1 MSTNDLQA
9 LFANI
14 RPRSRDPSTNPSA
27 VSTTPSIPPSSAPAV
42 NSVPIAHDHA
52 AHAAPS
58 SLGQS
63 SSQPQVNNPAKSLLD
78 LLNFSSSASSH
89 ASLNNTQPDQSQSNF
104 NVTQPD
110 NGPAPSNSNPKAN
123 TSRIV
128 SASNLVAELVNSSA
142 GSAKPAA
149 ELTPPSEDRA
159 TGDPRSRPPADTPQD
174 ALLKLLSKSKSTSAS
189 RAASN
194 ESRSAVL
201 SGTDSPKPSSQAP
214 SKVVAQTDLPPK
226 PDFTYTHSVEPLST
240 PLQQTPKANPPL
252 PESPRSPIFKS
263 FGSDPQPG
271 IETPQSLPQ
280 SESPADQLSHRRLK
294 LTPRS
299 AFARAERLTREISAK
314 SPSRKGP
321 TLTAENPTQP
331 ASDISAQAG
340 GILTEELPK
349 DATLPSPSQIPVEA
363 AKEDTT
369 TEGQTQ
375 NGNHAQPSADTP
387 PPAGKEDL
395 PIGKLPPDQDMT
407 VPLPGDTPPDA
418 ASGDG
423 LLPVTPSEQAQ
434 AGSRSRGES
443 KDNLQSAAD
452 EWEDAE
458 DELPQEDDEHRV
470 PVFNFPI
477 RPFVSITLRLSNL
490 SGVDIRPEG
499 VMEISRL
506 KKDFDQLDRSLAAA
520 TSKYI
525 GYALTK
531 NGGMRVIRQDDGND
545 HHVFKNS
552 HDRIFNVS
560 FCTTSPNFPPAEQ
573 QAILGTGVSGSVYYA
588 TLSKDG
594 SDLFENNELDAESL
608 IFPPWPPAYESGP
621 SAVLKTRA
629 RRSSRH
635 PEYFAIGRGKSIHLI
650 WPSTVLNPAYGIT
663 DESRVVDLGKLYQER
678 NVQISIGKAGK
689 DFVFSDDDSVIA
701 SLDKTGRLRFWDIRE
716 LTKETFATGAQVSP
730 VKIDVPLLSLLTAP
744 STEKSWPT
752 SVLFVDKIRPYSKGV
767 ALRYVLIGLRQNH
780 TLQLWDLALGK
791 AVQELN
797 FPHDSE
803 TDGICSVCYHPNS
816 CVIVV
821 GHPTRNSIFFI
832 HLSAPR
838 HTLSSSLSQASYIQR
853 IAAKDPELPRP
864 DSTACMSGISEM
876 SFASKGQLRSVE
888 LLPVHRAPDA
898 PKPTDN
904 KAPLFELYVAHSKGV
919 TCLTITKEDLGW
931 DIGNKPIHG
940 VDAQKEGLVEI
951 RELQQAVLTEE
962 STLSRSP
969 PAEAPIVPTTASSSK
984 KKKSKKTT
992 LASEVIGTSQP
1003 EHEPAVA
1010 SQQPQTSANGS
1021 AAPAQ
1026 STTNDIGVP
1035 KESKKPSK
1043 KTPTHTIPLS
1053 RTESSSQNTFPA
1065 QAVRQES
1072 PQGAVDQDGTVGSN
1086 LHSTADAS
1094 STTIVAPTN
1103 PEKVSVG
1110 ISGAWL
1116 DKETEKIKE
1125 AISKEFKREMSSL
1138 RANIQQDRVVLD
1150 TSASARQEAVMR
1162 LVSQTL
1168 ANNVER
1174 TLGDIVSAQIQQ
1186 TVLPAVST
1194 VTARAIRDEVR
1205 GQVGRALHDVVP
1217 RELASQLPASVKSAL
1232 LSPQLSQSLSDGVAV
1247 KVTKQIETQMGDII
1261 KRHIVP
1267 NFERLSATAAQRAV
1281 GEAVSQVQAEL
1292 ARFEEHRRRDSAR
1305 IEQLNSMISGMAEAL
1320 QSMSRAQVAFQE
1332 QLLATSGPV
1341 STVQLNRSAET
1352 SARPSS
1358 VKPLTQEEIEL
1369 NEIADLMNQGKY
1381 EDGSIRWLHS
1391 TQQVELFDNLFV
1403 RYTPDYLSTDVTP
1416 LVAFSIAVTVAKSLS
1431 TNTAARLEWILAA
1444 FDSVDLNDPEIA
1456 DLSEYGPALLTSL
1469 IQKLESLYMTIA
1481 EEDSNNPVL
1490 KQIPSTAKKAK
1501 EMRSALARGSEGL
1514 SAEAAA
1520 YLSPS

>member
-27 VSTTPSIPPSSAPAV
+27 VSTTPSILPSAAPAV
-42 NSVPIAHDHA
+42 NSAPIPHDHA
-52 AHAAPS
+52 PPSVGASPSQAPA
-58 SLGQS
+58 
-63 SSQPQVNNPAKSLLD
+63 NNPAKSLLD
-78 LLNFSSSASSH
+78 LLNFSSSASPHPSI
-89 ASLNNTQPDQSQSNF
+89 NTTQPDTGQPNL
-104 NVTQPD
+104 NTTQPD
-110 NGPAPSNSNPKAN
+110 NGPAPSNPNSKAN

-128 SASNLVAELVNSSA
+128 SASDLVAGLVNPST
-142 GSAKPAA
+142 GSAKPSAD
-149 ELTPPSEDRA
+149 LP
-159 TGDPRSRPPADTPQD
+159 PPAQDREPGDLRSHIPADAPQD
-174 ALLKLLSKSKSTSAS
+174 ALLKLLNKSKSTSAS

-194 ESRSAVL
+194 ESRSAAP
-201 SGTDSPKPSSQAP
+201 SGTDSPKPSSQAH
-214 SKVVAQTDLPPK
+214 SKVPTKTELPPT
-226 PDFTYTHSVEPLST
+226 PDFTYTHAVEPLST
-240 PLQQTPKANPPL
+240 SQHQTPKANPAL
-252 PESPRSPIFKS
+252 PEAPQSPIFKS
-263 FGSDPQPG
+263 FGSAPQQSV
-271 IETPQSLPQ
+271 ETPPSLVRTG
-280 SESPADQLSHRRLK
+280 SPTDQLPNGLQK

-314 SPSRKGP
+314 SPSRTEPAP
-321 TLTAENPTQP
+321 TAANPNLP
-331 ASDISAQAG
+331 AGDVSAQTE
-340 GILTEELPK
+340 GISTKELPK
-349 DATLPSPSQIPVEA
+349 DAIAPSSSDIAAGA
-363 AKEDTT
+363 AKEDILT
-369 TEGQTQ
+369 GKQTPD
-375 NGNHAQPSADTP
+375 GNQSQHSVDP
-387 PPAGKEDL
+387 PPPTGKEDI
-395 PIGKLPPDQDMT
+395 PIAKLPPEETT
-407 VPLPGDTPPDA
+407 VPSSGDGLPHA
-418 ASGDG
+418 ASGDT
-423 LLPVTPSEQAQ
+423 LLPIAPPGQAQ
-434 AGSRSRGES
+434 VGSRSQEET
-443 KDNLQSAAD
+443 KDNIQGTAD

-458 DELPQEDDEHRV
+458 DELAQEDEEHRV
-470 PVFNFPI
+470 PVLNFPI
-477 RPFVSITLRLSNL
+477 KPFVSITLRLSNP
-490 SGVDIRPEG
+490 SDVDIRPEG

-560 FCTTSPNFPPAEQ
+560 FCTTSPNFPPAEL

-594 SDLFENNELDAESL
+594 NDLFENNELDAESL
-608 IFPPWPPAYESGP
+608 VFPPWPPAYESGP

-650 WPSTVLNPAYGIT
+650 WPSTVLDPAYGII
-663 DESRVVDLGKLYQER
+663 DDNRVVDMGKLYQER

-716 LTKETFATGAQVSP
+716 LTKETFATSARFSP
-730 VKIDVPLLSLLTAP
+730 VKIEAPLLSLLTAP

-752 SVLFVDKIRPYSKGV
+752 SVLFVDKIRPYSKGG

-797 FPHDSE
+797 FPHDNE
-803 TDGICSVCYHPNS
+803 TDGICSVSYHPNS

-853 IAAKDPELPRP
+853 IAARDPELPRP

-888 LLPVHRAPDA
+888 LLPFHRAPDD

-931 DIGNKPIHG
+931 DTGNKPIHG
-940 VDAQKEGLVEI
+940 VDAQKEGLVDI

-962 STLSRSP
+962 ST
-969 PAEAPIVPTTASSSK
+969 
-984 KKKSKKTT
+984 KKSKKTT
-992 LASEVIGTSQP
+992 LASEVVGTSQP
-1003 EHEPAVA
+1003 ENEPATA
-1010 SQQPQTSANGS
+1010 IQQTQPNANGS

-1026 STTNDIGVP
+1026 SNTTDVGVA
-1035 KESKKPSK
+1035 KESKKPGK
-1043 KTPTHTIPLS
+1043 KTPTQPVTLS
-1053 RTESSSQNTFPA
+1053 RAESSQTTLPA
-1065 QAVRQES
+1065 QAVGQEL
-1072 PQGAVDQDGTVGSN
+1072 PQGVVDQDGTFASHPPPVA
-1086 LHSTADAS
+1086 ADAS
-1094 STTIVAPTN
+1094 STTIIASNT
-1103 PEKVSVG
+1103 EKVSVG
-1110 ISGAWL
+1110 ISGTWL
-1116 DKETEKIKE
+1116 DKETDKIKE

-1138 RANIQQDRVVLD
+1138 RANIQQDRVVQD

-1174 TLGDIVSAQIQQ
+1174 TLGDIVSSQIQQ

-1194 VTARAIRDEVR
+1194 VTARSIRDEIR

-1217 RELASQLPASVKSAL
+1217 RELASQLPATVKSAL
-1232 LSPQLSQSLSDGVAV
+1232 VSPQLSQSLYDGVTA

-1267 NFERLSATAAQRAV
+1267 TFERLAATAAQHAAS
-1281 GEAVSQVQAEL
+1281 EALSQVQAEL
-1292 ARFEEHRRRDSAR
+1292 ARFEEDRRRDAAR

-1320 QSMSRAQVAFQE
+1320 QSMSRAQLAFQE
-1332 QLLATSGPV
+1332 QLLTSGPV
-1341 STVQLNRSAET
+1341 STVQVNRSAEA

-1358 VKPLTQEEIEL
+1358 VKPLTQAEIEL

-1416 LVAFSIAVTVAKSLS
+1416 LVAFSIAVTVAKSLN

-1469 IQKLESLYMTIA
+1469 IQKLE
-1481 EEDSNNPVL
+1481 NPIHGKEGKGDEKYIGQ
-1490 KQIPSTAKKAK
+1490 KQ
-1501 EMRSALARGSEGL
+1501 
-1514 SAEAAA
+1514 
-1520 YLSPS
+1520 